1 MASVWRRFQRVNKRA
16 AKFQF
21 TASFHELKVETTSK
35 WRPTNL
41 YVVWTR
47 RSRRVISTPLTW
59 EPDLTEP
66 LSANMVWP
74 VPDNHTITVTLFR
87 DPRTRELEDKD
98 WTFAIEDVS
107 ALGKKRILASHT
119 INMRKYASIESTQ
132 QTFSLNLR
140 PISKKITSAD
150 LQLTLSCV
158 FLREGK
164 ATDEDM
170 MSIASMMSMNNNS
183 DIAPLDELE
192 DIEDLEISEELSEE
206 ILDMTQQLEQW
217 TSSLMSSELPTPMS
231 VPSLTHDDHTPVI
244 ENHHYNDI
252 DDNKNFNAAGN
263 EPKPNNIWDMEN
275 KSKSTFEQH
284 AIKSKEPE
292 SNSILKIDETK
303 KDPEVKLAFIDE
315 LDIDL
320 TEDKSDSIT
329 EPLKDIQNLVK
340 AVEEQTHKLEE
351 EQKLK
356 EKEQEISVTDKAKVE
371 LPPLD
376 LKKNYDQNSDVHK
389 FVHPKP
395 TLTVKK
401 TSSDKTTP
409 GQDLLEWC
417 KEVTKDYAG
426 VKVTNLT
433 TSWRNGMAFCA
444 VIHHYQ
450 PELIDMSSLDPHDVM
465 GNCRKAFDVAESL
478 GIPKVIEPRDM
489 NVLAVPDKLAVMT
502 YLHQLR
508 AYFTGN
514 ELEIERLGTGKS
526 DDTSYVIG
534 NYRTDSNAAALLNMK
549 DFKHL
554 IHRNSFDEEMPND
567 LSPETDTKNLFFHHP
582 IKRPGISPAKD
593 PLRRSPIRDDGF
605 KSSSSEENSEDMIP
619 KINKQQKISST
630 PITISKQSPSHEH
643 NDENNDDNQKPPSS
657 PPGFSFSSNNILKR
671 HTELSEKAKAIIG
684 KLKSPSIEIQEQDP
698 FEAERQERLRQEAR
712 ALIAET
718 RKKSLTL
725 DLSSPTKQSLS
736 KRLPGS
742 MSPEKTISPI
752 NNLTEFCENNGKVI
766 DHSNCSNS
774 NNINNDSPSKRISS
788 SNRIIMSEDVNK
800 NSPSKMSSGLTS
812 STFGGKLE
820 SVSLQSFNAMLDK
833 LSPRSETKLEKGDY
847 YQKELD
853 MLEREQEEIDSQAR
867 ALEKKLRLVMDGAN
881 AAEQKENEDK
891 LMAQWFTLVNKKNAL
906 LRRQMQLNILEQEND
921 LERKFQMLTLEL
933 RAASSVEEWR
943 KTEEQRER
951 EALLLAELLKIVD
964 KRNELV
970 QNYDTQEQAI
980 ADDEEIQSNLEHID
994 INPKDKCSLIEFH
1007 GKCAFGLIK

>member
-47 RSRRVISTPLTW
+47 RSRRVMSTPLTW
-59 EPDLTEP
+59 EPDLVDP
-66 LSANMVWP
+66 LSANMVWQ

-107 ALGKKRILASHT
+107 AMGKKRILASQS

-140 PISKKITSAD
+140 PTSKKITSAD

-206 ILDMTQQLEQW
+206 ILSMTQQVEQW
-217 TSSLMSSELPTPMS
+217 TSNLNSSELPTPMS
-231 VPSLTHDDHTPVI
+231 VPSLTEDHTPTVI
-244 ENHHYNDI
+244 PNHFDDT
-252 DDNKNFNAAGN
+252 DDNKNFSDGKKI
-263 EPKPNNIWDMEN
+263 KPNSIWDMDFTHHDA
-275 KSKSTFEQH
+275 KSREASPRKELEEPKTS
-284 AIKSKEPE
+284 EPE
-292 SNSILKIDETK
+292 I
-303 KDPEVKLAFIDE
+303 KLAVLDE
-315 LDIDL
+315 FDADL
-320 TEDKSDSIT
+320 QEDKSDSIT
-329 EPLKDIQNLVK
+329 SPLKDIQKLVK
-340 AVEEQTHKLEE
+340 AVEEETKQKLEKE
-351 EQKLK
+351 ESQKSGV
-356 EKEQEISVTDKAKVE
+356 EKAKIE
-371 LPPLD
+371 LPPLN
-376 LKKNYDQNSDVHK
+376 LTKSYENNGEM
-389 FVHPKP
+389 KP
-395 TLTVKK
+395 AGGLAVVNKARQ
-401 TSSDKTTP
+401 DKTTP

-417 KEVTKDYAG
+417 KEVTKDYPG

-450 PELIDMSSLDPHDVM
+450 PELIDMSTLDPHDVM
-465 GNCRKAFDVAESL
+465 SNCRKAFEAAESL

-514 ELEIERLGTGKS
+514 ELEIERLGTKS

-549 DFKHL
+549 DFKHF

-567 LSPETDTKNLFFHHP
+567 LSPESDTKNLFFHHP
-582 IKRPGISPAKD
+582 AKRPLMSPAKEIH
-593 PLRRSPIRDDGF
+593 PRRSPIREDGI
-605 KSSSSEENSEDMIP
+605 KAGSEESENS
-619 KINKQQKISST
+619 KKISSET
-630 PITISKQSPSHEH
+630 KVSSSPITINKQSPSSDNE
-643 NDENNDDNQKPPSS
+643 ENQKPPAS

-684 KLKSPSIEIQEQDP
+684 KLKSPSIEIQEQDAN
-698 FEAERQERLRQEAR
+698 EAERQERLRQEAR

-725 DLSSPTKQSLS
+725 DLSSPTKQTNNRLGGGPLS
-736 KRLPGS
+736 PS
-742 MSPEKTISPI
+742 EKTISPI
-752 NNLTEFCENNGKVI
+752 NNLKEFIDSNGTAKPV
-766 DHSNCSNS
+766 DHS
-774 NNINNDSPSKRISS
+774 SS
-788 SNRIIMSEDVNK
+788 SNSDELPNKQINNRIIVSDENR
-800 NSPSKMSSGLTS
+800 NSPSRTTTTQG
-812 STFGGKLE
+812 FGGKLE
-820 SVSLQSFNAMLDK
+820 SVSLQSFNAMLEK
-833 LSPRSETKLEKGDY
+833 LSPRNETSKAEKGDY

-867 ALEKKLRLVMDGAN
+867 ALEKKLRLVMDGTN
-881 AAEQKENEDK
+881 TTDQKEQEDK

-994 INPKDKCSLIEFH
+994 INPKDKCSLM
-1007 GKCAFGLIK
+1007 